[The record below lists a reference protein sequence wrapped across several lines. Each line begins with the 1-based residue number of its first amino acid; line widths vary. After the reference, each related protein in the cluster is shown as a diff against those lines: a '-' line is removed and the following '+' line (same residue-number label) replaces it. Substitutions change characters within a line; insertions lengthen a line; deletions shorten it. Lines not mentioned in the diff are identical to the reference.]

1 MKKLLGSILVFA
13 VMASALGAQDSGKIL
28 ATYKGNFAKASLTV
42 KIEILQDAAGNKGV
56 TEMGPLFLDAVDFI
70 LSNSSFIGS
79 DPQYRQLAQ
88 IAIEQLAAIKHAPAK
103 QSLWKVFQL
112 DTDTTM
118 RVKTAGALGIIS
130 AGDAEIIGSLNKWL
144 ESQNSVFATGK
155 IPDLQVVSAVLQA
168 IGKLGDPTSFPILFR
183 SMILGY
189 SEKVT
194 ALAREALLSVKGD
207 FQEMITGILKNSSF
221 LEKRQALAMALES
234 DKLNEEQKGTVAEY
248 ALDVGLHTAPTDA
261 ASKDIA
267 RDMRQ
272 AAVKAL
278 SERRWSK
285 ATALLIEHLDTVIME
300 NDRGLSDK
308 RFLLD
313 AVAALG
319 NMATH
324 EAAVRLTN
332 YLVLLNSYT
341 EKGRSYDEQTV
352 LTVIDNLGK
361 LGDKVAFDDLMY
373 TQYLNYTSPI
383 KKKARA
389 ALDNLK
395 W

>member
-1 MKKLLGSILVFA
+1 MNKLLGPILVF
-13 VMASALGAQDSGKIL
+13 VLMATASHAQDTGKIL

-42 KIEILQDAAGNKGV
+42 KIEILQDAASNKGAQD
-56 TEMGPLFLDAVDFI
+56 MGPLFLDAVDF
-70 LSNSSFIGS
+70 LLNNFSFVDS
-79 DPQYRQLAQ
+79 DTQYRQLAQ
-88 IAIEQLAAIKHAPAK
+88 LAIEQIAAIRYTPAK

-112 DTDTTM
+112 DADTGM
-118 RVKTAGALGIIS
+118 RVKAAGALGVIS
-130 AGDAEIIGSLNKWL
+130 TGDAEVIGNLNQWL
-144 ESQNSVFATGK
+144 AGQNAGFPAGK
-155 IPDLQVVSAVLQA
+155 MPDLQVFTTLLPA
-168 IGKLGDPTSFPILFR
+168 IGKLGDPSSFPILFR
-183 SMILGY
+183 TMILGY

-207 FQEMITGILKNSSF
+207 FQTMLTGVLKNSTF
-221 LEKRQALAMALES
+221 PEKRQALVMALES
-234 DKLNEEQKGTVAEY
+234 DKLTEDQKGALAEY
-248 ALDVGLHTAPTDA
+248 ALDVGLHTAPADT

-267 RDMRQ
+267 REMRQ
-272 AAVKAL
+272 TATRAL
-278 SERRWSK
+278 SDRKWSK
-285 ATALLIEHLDTVIME
+285 ATALLIEHLDTTIME

-308 RFLLD
+308 RFLLE
-313 AVAALG
+313 AVGALG
-319 NMATH
+319 NMASH

-352 LTVIDNLGK
+352 LMVIDNLGK

>member
-1 MKKLLGSILVFA
+1 MKKLLGSILAFA
-13 VMASALGAQDSGKIL
+13 VMAGSLGAQDTGKIL

-42 KIEILQDAAGNKGV
+42 KIEILQDASANKGV
-56 TEMGPLFLDAVDFI
+56 QEMGPLFLDAVDFV
-70 LSNSSFIGS
+70 LNNSSFIGS

-88 IAIEQLAAIKHAPAK
+88 IAIEQIAAIKHTPAK

-118 RVKTAGALGIIS
+118 RVKTAAALGIIA
-130 AGDAEIIGSLNKWL
+130 AGDLEIIGNLNKWL

-155 IPDLQVVSAVLQA
+155 IPDLQAVSGVLQSL
-168 IGKLGDPTSFPILFR
+168 GKLGDPASFPILFR

-194 ALAREALLSVKGD
+194 ATAREALLSVKGD
-207 FQEMITGILKNSSF
+207 FQQMMTGIVKSSSF
-221 LEKRQALAMALES
+221 LEKRQALVMVLES
-234 DKLNEEQKGTVAEY
+234 DKLTEDQKGSVAEY

-272 AAVKAL
+272 LATRAL
-278 SERRWSK
+278 SQRKWSK
-285 ATALLIEHLDTVIME
+285 ATSLLIEHLDTTIME

-308 RFLLD
+308 RFLLE
-313 AVAALG
+313 AAAALG

-341 EKGRSYDEQTV
+341 EKGRTYDEQIV